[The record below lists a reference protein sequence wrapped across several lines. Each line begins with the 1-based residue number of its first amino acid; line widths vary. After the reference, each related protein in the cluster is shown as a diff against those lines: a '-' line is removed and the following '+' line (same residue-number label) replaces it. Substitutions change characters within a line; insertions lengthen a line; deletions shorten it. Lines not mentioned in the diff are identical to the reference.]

1 MGLERLGVR
10 GIIGRYYRTLQERTV
25 AAWATL
31 ISVLQPS
38 DQELET
44 YEATGMVPPLSERQG
59 GLKLGGVREFTWT
72 IHNRKFQTGV
82 TIPRDWL
89 RRDKTG
95 QIMRRI
101 DELAIRGIQH
111 WTKLISDLIAAGGA
125 TTIYDGAYFFAASGA
140 PHSAGSSGSQINDLT
155 ANEVAAL
162 NVGTAAAPTAG
173 EMASAILNTI
183 SYMMG
188 YKDDQGEPVN
198 ADATNW
204 LVLCPKGAIY
214 ASALEAMQ
222 PLLLNQAG
230 EVLRNQFRVQVA
242 VDPRSAETVK
252 FYLFRT
258 GDEVAP
264 VIRQEETAAE
274 LEVLAEGS
282 DRWVEDDEALFKLQA
297 SRNVGF
303 GQWESAARCTLS

>member
-1 MGLERLGVR
+1 MEKLGVR
-10 GIIGRYYRTLQERTV
+10 GMIGRYYRTLQERTI

-31 ISVLQPS
+31 ISTLQPS

-44 YEATGMVPPLSERQG
+44 YEATGMVPPLTEREG
-59 GLKLGGVREFTWT
+59 GLKLGGIREFSWT
-72 IHNRKFQTGV
+72 IRNKKFQTGV
-82 TIPRDWL
+82 TIPRDWM

-95 QIMRRI
+95 QIVKRI
-101 DELAIRGIQH
+101 DELAVRGVQH
-111 WTKLISDLIAAGGA
+111 WTKVVSELIAAGAA

-140 PHSAGSSGSQINDLT
+140 PHTAGASGSQINDL
-155 ANEVAAL
+155 AAAQVAAL
-162 NVGTAAAPTAG
+162 GVTAPAAPTAA
-173 EMASAILNTI
+173 EMASAILGTI

-188 YKDDQGEPVN
+188 YKDDQGEPIN

-230 EVLRNQFRVQVA
+230 EVLRNQFKVQVA
-242 VDPRSAETVK
+242 IDPRSALTTG
-252 FYLFRT
+252 FYMFRT

-264 VIRQEETAAE
+264 IIRQEETPAK

-282 DRWVEDDEALFKLQA
+282 DHWVENDEALFKLQA

-303 GQWESAARCTLS
+303 GQWESAAQCTLS